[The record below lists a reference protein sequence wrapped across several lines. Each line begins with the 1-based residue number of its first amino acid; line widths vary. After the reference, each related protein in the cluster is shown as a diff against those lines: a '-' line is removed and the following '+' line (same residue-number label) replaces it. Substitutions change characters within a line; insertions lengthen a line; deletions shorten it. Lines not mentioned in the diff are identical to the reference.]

1 MIMKYVVEKWEREA
15 EWFMHCGK
23 YRKEEMKTVRSEDS
37 QEPADVG
44 GLFATWGH
52 GEGSGEQT
60 EEEVCLTP
68 GTDCCQQPCLGPWSY
83 SSYGLC

>member
-23 YRKEEMKTVRSEDS
+23 CRKKEMKTMRSEDS

-44 GLFATWGH
+44 GLLDLFATWGH
-52 GEGSGEQT
+52 GEGSGE
-60 EEEVCLTP
+60 
-68 GTDCCQQPCLGPWSY
+68 
-83 SSYGLC
+83 